1 MCRLNYLIEIYGS
14 LGESMECA
22 EMTRTIDGI
31 GRRSDE
37 DLWKN
42 GKEKFSSEGLE
53 SHTPRRAILLPI
65 IGTPGRTRK
74 RRK

>member
-1 MCRLNYLIEIYGS
+1 
-14 LGESMECA
+14 MECA

-37 DLWKN
+37 DLWKKN
-42 GKEKFSSEGLE
+42 EKEKFSSEGLE
-53 SHTPRRAILLPI
+53 SQTPRRGALLPI
-65 IGTPGRTRK
+65 IETPGRTYI